1 MTGADMAQWE
11 REFYPVFNREG
22 LVIDVRHNNGGNID
36 SWILEKLLRKAYFYW
51 QPRVG
56 NPYWKMRYAFRMQH
70 SKARTP
76 SSTRPS
82 NTCRRKSGK
91 IQSWCPR
98 LPHILLTRL

>member
-1 MTGADMAQWE
+1 
-11 REFYPVFNREG
+11 
-22 LVIDVRHNNGGNID
+22 
-36 SWILEKLLRKAYFYW
+36 
-51 QPRVG
+51 VG